1 VRRHRVLALALALL
15 AAAIPAA
22 LSAADPAPS
31 TGPFVVAGAVDGVGL
46 QQVANGLDAI
56 TAITHDG
63 TGDGRLFITMQD
75 GRVLILMGG
84 AARAQ
89 PFLDLRGQISSGGE
103 RGLLSTAFHPRYGEN
118 GLFFVD
124 YTNPQG
130 DTVIARYH
138 VSSDPNRA
146 DPASARTLLTIAQP
160 FANHNGGQLQFGP
173 DGYLYVGMGDGGSA
187 NDPAC
192 RAQKGDT
199 LLGKLLRLD
208 VDQNADT
215 PPYYGIPPDNPFRG
229 PGDPLDEIW
238 ADGLRNPWRFSFD
251 RSNGELWIA
260 DVGQGAREE
269 VDFQPPTSNGGENY
283 GWKVME
289 GASCAGSE
297 ACPAGTPPC
306 HAAAFIDPVLE
317 YNHNPHC
324 SITGGYVYRG
334 AQVPQLL
341 GAYVFGDLCSGAM
354 WAAFRQGNGSSL
366 VVRSLPFTAPQLTT
380 FGEDDAGELYAA
392 TLGGQVYRFVRTNA
406 PPPAAADRVG
416 LYEPQPSRFE
426 LKQANTRAAKVTLVR
441 FGARHS
447 GALPLGGDWDGDG
460 VSTVGLYDADT
471 GTLQLKN
478 SHNGRN
484 ADVVVQ
490 LAPPVPGARPIAGD
504 WDGDGRDGVG
514 LFDASDPSN
523 PRFLLW
529 NVPVAGTPADEVLS
543 LALGGPWTDVLPVAG
558 DWDGDGR
565 DEVGVYS
572 PSRAVFVLGGRGPVF
587 DVVLGT
593 PGRGALPVAGDWDGE
608 GRDGVG
614 VYDPRQATFSLRNAL
629 TSGAPDVVF
638 RFGPPRGGWLPLAGA
653 W

>member
-1 VRRHRVLALALALL
+1 MRSTALLVRVFALAVAVAAPLAG
-15 AAAIPAA
+15 
-22 LSAADPAPS
+22 ADPVPS
-31 TGPFVVAGAVDGVGL
+31 SGPFTVAGTVDGVGL
-46 QQVANGLDAI
+46 QEVASGLGGV

-63 TGDGRLFITMQD
+63 TGDGRLFITTQD
-75 GRVLILMGG
+75 GRILILAGG
-84 AARAQ
+84 GVRTQ
-89 PFLDLRGQISSGGE
+89 PFLDLRGQISTGGE
-103 RGLLSTAFHPRYGEN
+103 RGLLSVAFHPRYGEN

-138 VSSDPNRA
+138 VSA
-146 DPASARTLLTIAQP
+146 DPDRAEAASARVLLTIAQP

-173 DGYLYVGMGDGGSA
+173 DGYLYVGMGDGGAA

-199 LLGKLLRLD
+199 LLGKLLRID

-215 PPYYGIPPDNPFRG
+215 PPFYGIPSDNPFRG

-251 RSNGELWIA
+251 RSTGELWIA
-260 DVGQGAREE
+260 DVGQGQREE
-269 VDFQPPTSNGGENY
+269 VDFQPRFSGGGQNY

-289 GASCAGSE
+289 GTACAGSE
-297 ACPAGTPPC
+297 ACPGGTPPC
-306 HAAAFIDPVLE
+306 HSSAFTDPVLE
-317 YNHNPHC
+317 YDHNPHC

-334 AQVPQLL
+334 PQVPQLS

-354 WAAFRQGNGSSL
+354 WAAFRTGNGSTL
-366 VVRSLPFTAPQLTT
+366 VVRSLPVTAPQLTT
-380 FGEDDAGELYAA
+380 FGEDGAGEIYAA
-392 TLGGQVYRFVRTNA
+392 TLGGQVLRFVRTGGSGGG
-406 PPPAAADRVG
+406 AADRVG

-426 LKQANTRAAKVTLVR
+426 LKQANTRGARVTLVR

-460 VSTVGLYDADT
+460 VSTVGLYDPDT
-471 GTLQLKN
+471 GTFQWKN
-478 SHNGRN
+478 GHTGRD
-484 ADVVVQ
+484 ADGVVH
-490 LAPPVPGARPIAGD
+490 LTPPAPGALPIAGD
-504 WDGDGRDGVG
+504 WDGDGRDGIG
-514 LFDASDPSN
+514 LVDLSDLRH

-529 NVPVAGTPADEVLS
+529 NVLASGTPADAVTVLSFSEPRDALPVAGDWDGDGRDDVGLYWPS
-543 LALGGPWTDVLPVAG
+543 LALFVLDTPGVVFSFELGSAGVLPVAG

-565 DEVGVYS
+565 D
-572 PSRAVFVLGGRGPVF
+572 
-587 DVVLGT
+587 
-593 PGRGALPVAGDWDGE
+593 
-608 GRDGVG
+608 GVG
-614 VYDPRQATFSLRNAL
+614 VYDPRKAVFTLRNSVL
-629 TSGAPDVVF
+629 PPPGGAAVIAF